1 MDVDRYASYRVHQ
14 QNDEQQWVGFN
25 RATGARMSAMEHLVP
40 EEMYSTE
47 DAPANGISAVK
58 AIQLAAAEGQHIW
71 TITRDNL
78 EQAMAASQLSSEI
91 KTDIRNSVR
100 AGREVTAHER
110 PVSFFG
116 KQSTGYIVLDPATG
130 AGAYLIGSGENGGE
144 IQSPDGIDVISW
156 LLSLFEFVGE
166 TPVLKGIAS
175 RLGLIMDAIG
185 VVQDYLECGAA
196 YALAKLYATQL
207 FVMGAAFMM
216 LPYLAIFMSLYLALV
231 VAFLTALAMAI
242 IFSSV
247 WTCRRE

>member
-58 AIQLAAAEGQHIW
+58 AIQLAAAEGQRIW

-130 AGAYLIGSGENGGE
+130 AGAYVIGTGENGGWVTLSAGST
-144 IQSPDGIDVISW
+144 IVLLGVSLGVIKLGVLVLFLVVVTSIIS
-156 LLSLFEFVGE
+156 SLVLYWKNVGCS
-166 TPVLKGIAS
+166 A
-175 RLGLIMDAIG
+175 LGVEYI
-185 VVQDYLECGAA
+185 Y
-196 YALAKLYATQL
+196 YALAL
-207 FVMGAAFMM
+207 
-216 LPYLAIFMSLYLALV
+216 ISALH
-231 VAFLTALAMAI
+231 
-242 IFSSV
+242 SGRHCS
-247 WTCRRE
+247 RS